1 MVVVDNKNELTALRK
16 LRAKE
21 CFAVI
26 NRGKLWYDSLTDEQY
41 SELKNWYFD
50 WLNVTETKNIPCR
63 PTWLNGK
70 LEQEEILW

>member
-21 CFAVI
+21 CFSVI

-63 PTWLNGK
+63 PAWLNGE